1 MGLKNLATDLTNIEN
16 LLGAAVTAC
25 GGTAAL
31 VPGAPLAFK
40 CAGLGAAALGA
51 IAVCAKQAVW
61 PDGVKAVE
69 EDVAVATSKP
79 VVAALATVGEKAAA
93 VVPAADV
100 KAVEKA
106 VAPPLATVS
115 DLLAAATA
123 AVKSGNVQTAL
134 DAIGSLAVKIG

>member
-1 MGLKNLATDLTNIEN
+1 MSVKNLANDLTQIEN
-16 LLGAAVTAC
+16 VLGAGVAAL

-31 VPGAPLAFK
+31 VPGSPLAVRI
-40 CAGLGAAALGA
+40 AGLGAAALAA
-51 IAVCAKQAVW
+51 ISVCAKQAVW
-61 PDGVKAVE
+61 PDSIAAVKG
-69 EDVAVATSKP
+69 DLAVAASKP
-79 VVAALATVGEKAAA
+79 VVAALATVGEKAGA

-106 VAPPLATVS
+106 VGPPEVAVS

-134 DAIGSLAVKIG
+134 DALGSLAVKIG